1 MSFSSET
8 KAELCR
14 IPMNKTCCA
23 RAEAYGVLLYCNT
36 FSPVR
41 IRIVTGSRPVAARLP
56 KLFYKAFRLRFDLLP
71 DSPDVSGKLH
81 LEITDPKKLREIFDA
96 FGYTP
101 GRHISHDINFGLLEE
116 DCCRQAFLRGAF
128 LAGGSVTDPEKR
140 YHLELATPHFKV
152 SRELFALLL
161 DMSFSPKAAP
171 RNANYITYFKQSESI
186 EDFLTTIGAPVSAMK
201 IMSAKVE
208 KHLRS
213 GVNRRVNC
221 DTANLGKAV
230 DAAQEHLDAIRRLR
244 EKGMLDA
251 LPEKLRETARL
262 RTEHPEATLSEL
274 AVLFEPPVTKSCLCH
289 RLRKLDELSR

>member
-14 IPMNKTCCA
+14 VPLYDVCCA
-23 RAEAYGVLLYCNT
+23 RAEAYGALLYCNT
-36 FSPVR
+36 FSPLR
-41 IRIVTGSRPVAARLP
+41 IRIVTGSLPVAERLP
-56 KLFYKAFRLRFDLLP
+56 KLFHKAFRLSFDGRPDTLGSSGKYLLEIS
-71 DSPDVSGKLH
+71 DSGKL
-81 LEITDPKKLREIFDA
+81 RVIFEA
-96 FGYTP
+96 FGYSAGT
-101 GRHISHDINFGLLEE
+101 HISHDINFGLLEE
-116 DCCRQAFLRGAF
+116 DCCRQAFVRGAF
-128 LAGGSVTDPEKR
+128 LSGGSVTDPEKR
-140 YHLELATPHFKV
+140 YHLELATPHYKV

-161 DMSFSPKAAP
+161 DMSFSPKAAS

-186 EDFLTTIGAPVSAMK
+186 EDFLTTIGAPLAAMK

-244 EKGMLDA
+244 EKGMLEK
-251 LPEKLRETARL
+251 LPEKLRQTARL
-262 RTEHPEATLSEL
+262 RSEHPEATLSEL
-274 AVLFEPPVTKSCLCH
+274 AVLFEPPITKSCLCH
-289 RLRKLDELSR
+289 RLRKLDELAR